1 MLLTHISLTNFR
13 NFARLDIDIPGGPV
27 LLVGSNAQGK
37 TSLLEAIYFLATFVS
52 FHATNDRQL
61 INFVTAQEPLAVAR
75 IIADFSHSDSKK
87 QIENNTIPSKKH
99 RLEVRLIQEA
109 NGYSGV
115 PKLRK
120 EILLDGVKSK
130 MGEAIGAFNAVLF
143 LPQMMRVIE
152 GSPEE
157 RRRYLN
163 LAMGQTLPK
172 FAHYLTE
179 YNRALSQRNALL
191 KSLNERGGNADQ
203 LDYWDQNLADFGA
216 WLIFERIQA
225 IQQIERLAARVHSE
239 LTRSAEVFRL
249 SYDPAFDP
257 LPRPKAQFSLPIDTA
272 LDRSSISLDTIR
284 AGFLER
290 LKALRS
296 VEIARGVSTIGPHRD
311 ELRFLANGVDLGI
324 YGSRGQGRTAV
335 LSLKLAEAAWM
346 KQVTGDWPVMLL
358 DEVLAELDPERRED
372 LLERILQSEQSLLTT
387 TDLDLFDQGFTKQAR
402 IWKISQGR
410 VLQINPS
417 HNSL

>member
-87 QIENNTIPSKKH
+87 RIENYEISGRKH

-109 NGYSGV
+109 NGYAGV

-358 DEVLAELDPERRED
+358 DEGLAELDPERRED